1 MLAAMFFVSGCIN
14 GADETSEEEQTE
26 EMPEEES
33 AKEMNLVDTA
43 IAAGN
48 FTTLVEAVQE
58 AELVDTLSGEGPFT
72 IFAPT
77 NEAFAELP
85 EGMLEDLL
93 ADKEKLRAVLTYHV
107 IAGEYMASDLLDLDS
122 VVSIQGEALTIET
135 TAGVQVNNAKVLA
148 PDVKASNGVIHVI
161 DKVLLPPSME
171 EAEQLD
177 LVDTAI
183 AAGSF
188 DILIEAIQ
196 TAGLEETL
204 RGDGPFT
211 IFAPNDAA
219 FEALPEG
226 ELKRLLNNPEELAS
240 ILTYHVSSGK
250 LMAEEV
256 LDLESIKTLQG
267 DSLSVNSTES
277 RVGDAKIISTD
288 IEASN
293 GVIHVIDKVLLLP
306 E

>member
-1 MLAAMFFVSGCIN
+1 MFFVSGCIN

-188 DILIEAIQ
+188 DIFIEAIQ